1 MGVSGMGVSGIRVGG
16 LSVNVEVGD
25 GINVGV
31 FVTVGRC
38 VAVRVAV
45 GTVIVTFFI
54 GTTVPGCW
62 GTISP
67 AFGTSIWTHT
77 CAAEK
82 GP

>member
-1 MGVSGMGVSGIRVGG
+1 MGGSSVGGSSVGG
-16 LSVNVEVGD
+16 LGVSVNVEVGD